1 MRETAQSGM
10 ADTPAAQTGMQSVAQ
25 AGAQEEARAA
35 QQASVPTQTGDVRW
49 TPEQA
54 EAITRRGQNL
64 LVAAAAGSGKTAV
77 LVERIKRL
85 ILEERCPIDRML
97 IVTFTNAAA
106 AEMKEK
112 IEKAIRKEIDRI
124 AGALAAAAA
133 GGGEAASGEAAS
145 APAADG
151 ACAENGADGRTA
163 RATADWTQGS
173 AVCGLPG
180 AGADSSARGQAEPL
194 AAGTSPGSMQGD
206 VPGDARA
213 ALQRELVFLKKQ
225 LDLLPNA
232 NISTFHA
239 FALEVIRRYF
249 YLIDIEPNFKIC
261 DNSRQLILRGQAMDE
276 LIEAYFAADDAEF
289 YEFLNAYSGDRNENR
304 FRQMIE
310 STFDTIQSMPEPAAW
325 LHEKVEALNPARG
338 IEAFAESTV
347 MQELSAGHRGADRAC
362 EGAA

>member
-1 MRETAQSGM
+1 MRVPEMERNVSMSNIGNGMKHREGMRETAQSGM

-124 AGALAAAAA
+124 AGALAVAAA
-133 GGGEAASGEAAS
+133 GDGEAASGEAVS
-145 APAADG
+145 VTTADG

-163 RATADWTQGS
+163 RAAADWTQGS

-276 LIEAYFAADDAEF
+276 LIEEYFAADDAEF

-310 STFDTIQSMPEPAAW
+310 STFDTLQSMPEPAAW

-338 IEAFAESTV
+338 I
-347 MQELSAGHRGADRAC
+347 
-362 EGAA
+362 

>member
-1 MRETAQSGM
+1 MCVPEMERNVSMSNIGNGMKHREGMRETAQSGM

-133 GGGEAASGEAAS
+133 GGGEAASGEAADGE
-145 APAADG
+145 AA
-151 ACAENGADGRTA
+151 
-163 RATADWTQGS
+163 S
-173 AVCGLPG
+173 
-180 AGADSSARGQAEPL
+180 
-194 AAGTSPGSMQGD
+194 
-206 VPGDARA
+206 VPM
-213 ALQRELVFLKKQ
+213 E
-225 LDLLPNA
+225 
-232 NISTFHA
+232 
-239 FALEVIRRYF
+239 
-249 YLIDIEPNFKIC
+249 
-261 DNSRQLILRGQAMDE
+261 
-276 LIEAYFAADDAEF
+276 
-289 YEFLNAYSGDRNENR
+289 
-304 FRQMIE
+304 
-310 STFDTIQSMPEPAAW
+310 
-325 LHEKVEALNPARG
+325 
-338 IEAFAESTV
+338 
-347 MQELSAGHRGADRAC
+347 
-362 EGAA
+362 